1 MDLNQK
7 LVSIESSEA
16 VVLHDMFGDN
26 KTLVALVRHLG

>member
-7 LVSIESSEA
+7 IVSIESSEA
-16 VVLHDMFGDN
+16 VVLRDLLGED

>member
-7 LVSIESSEA
+7 VVSVESSEPP
-16 VVLHDMFGDN
+16 VLRDLFGND